1 MPDQVAHRRLRHRRL
16 VLPLLLAIAAS
27 PAAMAMQSCN
37 GTVAATALQPIP
49 DHPTVGLDVRD
60 DSADTQKLAQR
71 FNAGLRLAGVAVG
84 SKPNVV
90 LYVTGSTLDDG
101 SGRGGGSARTYSDL
115 SVFNS
120 GKMPKLPPMP
130 SEQSRGDR
138 TPPSLPMLSIK
149 AQATVSGSDRVAW
162 VALIQCK
169 RTGHNDGQLATE
181 LGQLVGGILGKRVEN
196 TRL

>member
-1 MPDQVAHRRLRHRRL
+1 MLGQIAYCRL

-37 GTVAATALQPIP
+37 GTVAATALQAIP
-49 DHPTVGLDVRD
+49 EHPTVGLDVRD
-60 DSADTQKLAQR
+60 NSPDTRKLAQR
-71 FNAGLRLAGVAVG
+71 FIAGLRLARVAVG
-84 SKPNVV
+84 SKPNVL
-90 LYVTGSTLDDG
+90 LYVTGSMLDDR
-101 SGRGGGSARTYSDL
+101 SGHGGGSARTYSNL
-115 SVFNS
+115 SLFNS
-120 GKMPKLPPMP
+120 GKMPTLPPMP
-130 SEQSRGDR
+130 SEQLRGGP

-169 RTGHNDGQLATE
+169 RTGPNDGQLATE

-196 TRL
+196 APL